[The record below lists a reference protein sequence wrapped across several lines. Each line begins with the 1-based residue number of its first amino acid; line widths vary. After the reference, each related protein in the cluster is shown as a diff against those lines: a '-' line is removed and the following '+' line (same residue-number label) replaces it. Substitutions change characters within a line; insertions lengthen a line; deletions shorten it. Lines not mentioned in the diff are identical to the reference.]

1 MTNAAQQFLR
11 SFKSLPKADQHDVLV
26 QLLRM
31 PIEADYAAPSDEELV
46 NAADEIFL
54 EFDKRESAG

>member
-11 SFKSLPKADQHDVLV
+11 SFKALPQTDQHDVLV

-31 PIEADYAAPSDEELV
+31 PIEADYAVPSDEELV
-46 NAADEIFL
+46 HTADEIFL
-54 EFDKRESAG
+54 ELDKRENDG

>member
-11 SFKSLPKADQHDVLV
+11 SFKALPKTDQHDVLV

-31 PIEADYAAPSDEELV
+31 PIEAEYAAPSDEELV
-46 NAADEIFL
+46 HGADEVFL
-54 EFDKRESAG
+54 ELDKRESAG

>member
-11 SFKSLPKADQHDVLV
+11 SFKALPQTDQHDVLI

-31 PIEADYAAPSDEELV
+31 PIEANYATPSDEELV
-46 NAADEIFL
+46 HAADEIFSEL
-54 EFDKRESAG
+54 DKRESNG